1 MYVNRIY
8 FFRYFCMLCFP
19 FQWCFP
25 YYATEML
32 RNQYKQG
39 LFYHRKGKRGRQC
52 LPLTFP
58 ALVSLGGQDLTA
70 IVVTASLASSVGLD
84 GFAAL
89 GADGDIGSGQLPVT
103 ATTLIATG
111 LRHFTLRDSH
121 GDTSLVKL
129 LFTAFVLIIS
139 SQEAASK
146 QQVGDRSPSGKYR
159 LPRSDFCRSRS
170 RDPCSR
176 PCTAAWNPYSA
187 RIPCG

>member
-1 MYVNRIY
+1 MGKSI
-8 FFRYFCMLCFP
+8 FFRRFMEVFFLIRGYT
-19 FQWCFP
+19 
-25 YYATEML
+25 A
-32 RNQYKQG
+32 
-39 LFYHRKGKRGRQC
+39 HIRKKRKAVS

-146 QQVGDRSPSGKYR
+146 QQVGDRSPSGRYR
-159 LPRSDFCRSRS
+159 LPRSDFCRIGSKG
-170 RDPCSR
+170 PYNL
-176 PCTAAWNPYSA
+176 PYTAAWNPCSA
-187 RIPCG
+187 RRPCG